1 MSYAI
6 NFTAANKAEAK
17 QRVVDEMAT
26 IVANQPCHAKD
37 KDAAIGTAHTFID
50 MLADDDAMDV
60 RVDMYGSV
68 GYQWTDGD
76 PHGQSPDARFTAA
89 GVNVSAYHI
98 TRVADQKGA
107 EDA

>member
-17 QRVVDEMAT
+17 QRVADEMAK
-26 IVANQPCHAKD
+26 IVEQQRCHAKD
-37 KDAAIGTAHTFID
+37 KDAAISTAHTFID

-68 GYQWTDGD
+68 GYQYTEAD
-76 PHGQSPDARFTAA
+76 PYGESPDARFTAA
-89 GVNVSAYHI
+89 GVNVSAYSV
-98 TRVADQKGA
+98 TRASVQQGA
-107 EDA
+107 EQA

>member
-26 IVANQPCHAKD
+26 VVANQPCHVKD

-50 MLADDDAMDV
+50 MLVDDDAMDV
-60 RVDMYGSV
+60 HVDMYGSV
-68 GYQWTDGD
+68 GYQWTELD
-76 PHGQSPDARFTAA
+76 PYGQSSDARFTAA
-89 GVNVSAYHI
+89 GVNVSAYHV
-98 TRVADQKGA
+98 TRVATRQD